1 MIFKL
6 LAVATTALVSASD
19 SRYHFDALM
28 NLDHEKEDLQMLVV
42 QMPKKHGMSSA
53 INTDF
58 MGALNVM
65 NLDANCNCN
74 CGAVECCCCCAGDN
88 AADCDCS

>member
-1 MIFKL
+1 MLFKL
-6 LAVATTALVSASD
+6 LAVATTAFVSASD
-19 SRYHFDALM
+19 SRYHFDAT
-28 NLDHEKEDLQMLVV
+28 KGGEDLQVLLVA
-42 QMPKKHGMSSA
+42 PKHKHHHMSKA

-74 CGAVECCCCCAGDN
+74 CGKTDCCCCCAGDN

>member
-19 SRYHFDALM
+19 SRYHHDVHLM
-28 NLDHEKEDLQMLVV
+28 NMDHEHEDLQLLVA
-42 QMPKKHGMSSA
+42 MPKKHGMSKA

-74 CGAVECCCCCAGDN
+74 CGDACMF
-88 AADCDCS
+88 